1 MKYLKIF
8 EEFSEDF
15 YKKISKEEFDS
26 FCKRKQVEFTKYQ
39 LDTIKDFLWQKQKGK
54 DKKRI
59 SGRFKLFNIER
70 HNSNGKHAGGFSHCF
85 GSYILLSQYSLKHNI
100 YIKQYDDEYFL
111 VEYRFTIA
119 QTYSRYYLCDQFDGL
134 IDFINDLVNDRMNYT
149 LAKD

>member
-1 MKYLKIF
+1 M
-8 EEFSEDF
+8 
-15 YKKISKEEFDS
+15 
-26 FCKRKQVEFTKYQ
+26 
-39 LDTIKDFLWQKQKGK
+39 
-54 DKKRI
+54 
-59 SGRFKLFNIER
+59 
-70 HNSNGKHAGGFSHCF
+70 
-85 GSYILLSQYSLKHNI
+85 NI